1 MNARANAVAR
11 GWVCAQEGL
20 ALFASLFR
28 ALTVVV
34 VVKAVALVALVK
46 AVALVPC
53 LKAVA
58 LVGRAAGLVAVVRIL
73 IVLVVAL
80 AAVALVAVVK
90 VVALA
95 AVALVA
101 VVKAV
106 ALVGRAAGVVA
117 VVRILI
123 VLVVDELVDVAA
135 IINLPPVVV
144 AADALEAGVLLTPLA
159 VGFVRGEICWRLV
172 GKEGGG
178 RPSETKENP
187 LQMRER
193 ATWGMIVGLQAPLV
207 YCVCNA
213 LHLQVSGRGVAHT
226 PKTPQF
232 VPLHWRRVSG

>member
-34 VVKAVALVALVK
+34 VVKAVALVAVVK
-46 AVALVPC
+46 AVALVA
-53 LKAVA
+53 LVKAVA

-90 VVALA
+90 VVSLR
-95 AVALVA
+95 
-101 VVKAV
+101 AV
-106 ALVGRAAGVVA
+106 ALVGGTAVLVA

-123 VLVVDELVDVAA
+123 ILVVDELVDVAA